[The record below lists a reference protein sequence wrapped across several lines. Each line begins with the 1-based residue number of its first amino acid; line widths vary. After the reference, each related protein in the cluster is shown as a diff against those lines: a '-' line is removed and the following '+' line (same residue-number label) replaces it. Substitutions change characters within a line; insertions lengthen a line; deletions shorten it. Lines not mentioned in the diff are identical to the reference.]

1 MAISIDIF
9 KSRLRETFGTDSQK
23 TVGKKLNMTQGNV
36 SKLLSG
42 LQQPTLDTLY
52 RIAEVYGVSVD
63 WLMGLSDRKNVMK
76 PEVGISYAIAIEVV
90 SDLIR
95 HGAKLLDEPKHSLS
109 VVIDDPILAKLI
121 RKGHALSETDR
132 DLFQDWKNTKLSLFD
147 DKSLLW
153 PVAFCENGVKY
164 MVADAITEAHLLEVY
179 DAAKRGQDEYDE
191 MMADSQSP
199 FGG

>member
-1 MAISIDIF
+1 MAMSIDIF
-9 KSRLRETFGTDSQK
+9 KNRLRETFGTDSQE

-63 WLMGLSDRKNVMK
+63 WLIGLSDRKNVMK
-76 PEVGISYAIAIEVV
+76 PDAGISYALAIEVV
-90 SDLIR
+90 IDLI
-95 HGAKLLDEPKHSLS
+95 HNGAKLLNESKHSLS
-109 VVIDDPILAKLI
+109 VVIDDPILEKLI
-121 RKGHALSETDR
+121 KKGHALFETDR
-132 DLFQDWKNTKLSLFD
+132 DLFRDWKDTKLSLFD

-153 PVAFCENGVKY
+153 PMAFRENGIEY
-164 MVADAITEAHLLEVY
+164 MVAEATTEMHLLEVY
-179 DAAKRGQDEYDE
+179 DAAKREQDIYDE
-191 MMADSQSP
+191 TMTDGQSP